1 MLAWRGRLMALQSGT
16 RTVRAMRMD
25 AEARRTTWLRRIH
38 LLTGWI
44 AAFAAAAALL
54 IAAVVGS
61 ASPARKAAVPRS
73 SEPRHAAARK
83 RAVPLRHLDR
93 VARKRATTPVHHR
106 ASAAR
111 VRTPVKQVQAPAQA
125 PAPAPTPAPAPPP
138 VVVSGGS

>member
-1 MLAWRGRLMALQSGT
+1 MTLQSGA
-16 RTVRAMRMD
+16 RTVRAMRID

-38 LLTGWI
+38 VLTGWI
-44 AAFAAAAALL
+44 AAFAAAATLL

-61 ASPARKAAVPRS
+61 ASPAPKTALPRG
-73 SEPRHAAARK
+73 SEPRHAAARR
-83 RAVPLRHLDR
+83 RAVPLRQLHR
-93 VARKRATTPVHHR
+93 VARKRATTPVHHH

-125 PAPAPTPAPAPPP
+125 PAPAPTPAPPP